1 MHDAIVDATP
11 AARPAAGS
19 ARSEFA
25 VFPARVLVHDPS
37 STGAFAVLDAVP
49 RDELKE
55 RTLFAEHPLE
65 ESFAAQHAVLVGALR
80 DAGVEVVRLADLV
93 GGSETWRHVEQNPN
107 QVYTRDS
114 AITLPWLP
122 GWFLGGAMRAPI
134 RRPEVAV
141 MREALQALGLQEL
154 FSTPAGAFLEGGDV
168 IPFAHHGR
176 RTLLVGHGP
185 RTTRAGIDVLWEQLA
200 PWALDE
206 IVGVQLP
213 DWRMNLDG
221 VLVPVA
227 HDTVIA
233 HPGSIESAF
242 RRDVEGERSVD
253 VLHLLRGLG
262 MEVIEVS
269 REESME
275 MQACNCLCLGDRR
288 VLAYDL
294 CERTGDALRAR
305 GVELTTIP
313 GSELIKGTG
322 GPRCMTRPIYGPD

>member
-1 MHDAIVDATP
+1 MQEATVQRART
-11 AARPAAGS
+11 AAAAG
-19 ARSEFA
+19 AAQGEFA
-25 VFPARVLVHDPS
+25 AVPARVIVHDPS
-37 STGAFAVLDAVP
+37 GTGAFSILDAVP
-49 RDELKE
+49 PEELKE
-55 RTLFAEHPLE
+55 RTLYAARPAEEL
-65 ESFAAQHAVLVGALR
+65 FAAQHAALVQAVR
-80 DAGVEVVRLADLV
+80 HAGVEVVRLEDLV
-93 GGSETWRHVEQNPN
+93 GDDTLRHVAANPN
-107 QVYTRDS
+107 HVYTRDS
-114 AITLPWLP
+114 AVTLPWLP
-122 GWFLGGAMRAPI
+122 GRYIAGCMRAPI
-134 RRPEVAV
+134 RRREVAV
-141 MREALQALGLQEL
+141 VSEALRELGLREL
-154 FSTPAGAFLEGGDV
+154 FAAPPGCFLEGGDV
-168 IPFAHHGR
+168 IPFTRDGR

-242 RRDVEGERSVD
+242 RRDEEGERPVD

-288 VLAYDL
+288 IVSYDL
-294 CERTGDALRAR
+294 CERTIGALRAR
-305 GVELTTIP
+305 DIELTPIP